1 MHQPVILCG
10 LGRVGWRVLDY
21 LQVAGL
27 PVVVIDT
34 QCRPDDPRLKG
45 ARLIQGDC
53 RQQAILEQAGL
64 AQARGV
70 LVLTGDDLVNVSA
83 TLTIR
88 HCHASI
94 RIVVRM
100 FNPTLLGRLG
110 KAVANVYALSVS
122 ALTAPLLALTAL
134 TGQSLGTFGSGA
146 DTRQVAEVMVTE
158 GSPLAGHSIAELAER
173 YRFVALAHGRGTG
186 QQRYLLEVDPDTR
199 LQAGDRLA
207 LCGAPVDLAPLL
219 VPEAGDILPHL
230 RWAGKL
236 RRAARIV
243 GRTFA
248 EIELPVKLCTLIL
261 LAVLVASTL
270 VYYFGVEK
278 SLPDGLYRTV
288 SVISTGADMH
298 ESELKSGWQKV
309 FVSFLRIF
317 GAALTAAFTAIVT
330 NYLIRARLGKA
341 LEIRRIPDS
350 GHVVVCG
357 LGSVGFRV
365 VEELLQ
371 HDERVVAIERAADG
385 RFLATAR
392 RLGVAVIVGDATVA
406 EVLRQAHAA
415 TARAVLAVTNNELVN
430 LEIALLVREENPQQ
444 RVVLRMADAHLA
456 QTLREAANVRLAL
469 STSALAAPAFVA
481 ALFGD
486 RVQNIFL
493 VGGRVL
499 AAVELLV
506 QADDALLSGQ
516 TVRALSVDYQLL
528 PVTLMAADGVPR
540 SRLLDHRLAAGDRL
554 TGIAALGDLARLLR
568 RERVTANWAVRVK
581 DFLIPARAWVS
592 QLVQGQRGLGPED
605 VERLLER
612 LPFDLAVGITHGQA
626 ADLVAL
632 CQRER
637 VTAEARTIDDQA

>member
-1 MHQPVILCG
+1 MQQPVILCG

-27 PVVVIDT
+27 SVVVIDT
-34 QCRPDDPRLKG
+34 RCQPGDPRLKG
-45 ARLIQGDC
+45 ARLVQGDC
-53 RQQAILEQAGL
+53 RQQEVLEQAGL

-70 LVLTGDDLVNVSA
+70 LIVTGDDLVNIST
-83 TLTIR
+83 TLTVR
-88 HCHASI
+88 HCHADI
-94 RIVVRM
+94 RVVVRM
-100 FNPTLLGRLG
+100 FNQTLLGRLG
-110 KAVANVYALSVS
+110 KAVGNVYALSVS
-122 ALTAPLLALTAL
+122 ALTAPLLAMTAL
-134 TGQSLGTFGSGA
+134 TGQALGSFGSDA
-146 DTRQVAEVMVTE
+146 SLRQVAEVTVTE
-158 GSPLAGHSIAELAER
+158 GSPLAGRSIAELAEQ
-173 YRFVALAHGRGTG
+173 YRFVALSHGNGAG
-186 QQRYLLEVDPDTR
+186 QDRYLLDVDPHAR
-199 LQAGDRLA
+199 LQPGDRLA
-207 LCGAPVDLAPLL
+207 LCGAPPDLAPLL
-219 VPEAGDILPHL
+219 APEAGDVLPHL
-230 RWAGKL
+230 LWAGKL
-236 RRAARIV
+236 RRTARII

-248 EIELPVKLCTLIL
+248 EVELPVKLCSLLL
-261 LAVLVASTL
+261 LAVLVTSTL
-270 VYYFGVEK
+270 VYYFGIDK

-288 SVISTGADMH
+288 SVIATGADMH
-298 ESELKSGWQKV
+298 ETELKAGWQKV
-309 FVSFLRIF
+309 FVSLLRIF

-357 LGSVGFRV
+357 LGNVGFRV
-365 VEELLQ
+365 VEELLR

-406 EVLRQAHAA
+406 EVLRQAHAGS
-415 TARAVLAVTNNELVN
+415 ARAVLAVTNNELVN
-430 LEIALLVREENPQQ
+430 LEIALLVREFNPQQ
-444 RVVLRMADAHLA
+444 RVVLRMADPQLA

-469 STSALAAPAFVA
+469 STSTLAAPAFVA

-499 AAVELLV
+499 AAIELLV
-506 QADDALLSGQ
+506 HADDPLLSGQ

-528 PVTLMAADGVPR
+528 PVALAAVDGVPR
-540 SRLLDHRLAAGDRL
+540 TRPLEHRLGPGDRL

-568 RERVTANWAVRVK
+568 RERVAANWSVRVTQ
-581 DFLIPARAWVS
+581 FMIPARPWVAR
-592 QLVQGQRGLGPED
+592 LLQGQRGLGAED
-605 VERLLER
+605 AERLLDC
-612 LPFDLAVGITHGQA
+612 LPFNLAVGITQGQA

-637 VTAEARTIDDQA
+637 VSAEAQPSDGRN